1 MNHDYTAVTNGVKV
15 TVRSFYLADRSKPE
29 ENEFFWAYRIRIE
42 NGGDAPVQVLKRT
55 WHITDAQ
62 ARTQSVHGDGVV
74 GETPVIEPGK
84 AFEYTSGTPLSTSSG
99 FMGGLYHAIVV
110 PTGENFE
117 VTIPTFSLDSPHQN
131 HRVH

>member
-1 MNHDYTAVTNGVKV
+1 MNQDYSAVTRGVKV
-15 TVRSFYLADRSKPE
+15 TVRSFYLADRSKPDD
-29 ENEFFWAYRIRIE
+29 NEFFWAYRIRIE
-42 NGGDAPVQVLKRT
+42 NGGDSAVQVLKRT

-62 ARTQSVHGDGVV
+62 ARTQSVHGEGVV
-74 GETPVIEPGK
+74 GETPVIEPGR

-99 FMGGLYHAIVV
+99 FMRGLYHAIVL
-110 PTGENFE
+110 PSGEQLD

>member
-1 MNHDYTAVTNGVKV
+1 MNHDYIAVTKGVKV
-15 TVRSFYLADRSKPE
+15 TVRSFYLADRSNPE
-29 ENEFFWAYRIRIE
+29 DNEFFWAYRIRIE

>member
-15 TVRSFYLADRSKPE
+15 TVRSFYLADRSKPD

-110 PTGENFE
+110 PTGESFE

-131 HRVH
+131 HRIH

>member
-1 MNHDYTAVTNGVKV
+1 MNHDYTAVTNGMKV

>member
-1 MNHDYTAVTNGVKV
+1 MNHDYIAVTKGVKV
-15 TVRSFYLADRSKPE
+15 TVRSFYLADRSNPE
-29 ENEFFWAYRIRIE
+29 DNEFFWAYRIRIE

-84 AFEYTSGTPLSTSSG
+84 ACEYTSGTPLSTSSG

>member
-1 MNHDYTAVTNGVKV
+1 MNHDYIAVTKGVKV
-15 TVRSFYLADRSKPE
+15 TVRSFYLADRSNPE
-29 ENEFFWAYRIRIE
+29 DNEFFWAYRIRIE

-84 AFEYTSGTPLSTSSG
+84 AFE
-99 FMGGLYHAIVV
+99 
-110 PTGENFE
+110 
-117 VTIPTFSLDSPHQN
+117 
-131 HRVH
+131 

>member
-15 TVRSFYLADRSKPE
+15 TVRSFYLADRSKPD

-62 ARTQSVHGDGVV
+62 ARTQSVQGDGVV

-110 PTGENFE
+110 PTGESFE

>member
-55 WHITDAQ
+55 WNITDAQ

-99 FMGGLYHAIVV
+99 FMGGLYHAIIV

>member
-99 FMGGLYHAIVV
+99 FMGGLYHAIIV

>member
-1 MNHDYTAVTNGVKV
+1 MNHDYIAVTKGVKV
-15 TVRSFYLADRSKPE
+15 TVRSFYLADRSNPE
-29 ENEFFWAYRIRIE
+29 DNEFFWAYRNRIE

-55 WHITDAQ
+55 RHITDAQ

>member
-15 TVRSFYLADRSKPE
+15 TVRSFYLADRSKPD

-110 PTGENFE
+110 PTGESFE

>member
-1 MNHDYTAVTNGVKV
+1 MNHDYIAVTKGVKV
-15 TVRSFYLADRSKPE
+15 TVRSFYLADRSNPE
-29 ENEFFWAYRIRIE
+29 DNEFFWAYRIRIE

-62 ARTQSVHGDGVV
+62 ARTPSVHGDGVV